1 MLFSSPKKLYKAFA
15 FAEAITWTLLI
26 TGLVLRATVGVDQ
39 ALFFVV
45 GSVHGAVFLGYGVAA
60 ALVGVN
66 QRWGFGSTLLAI
78 FLAIVPYATIPFER
92 SVERSGRLV
101 GGWRMTASE
110 DKRDQFWLDR
120 LFRWFINRPILLVL
134 VLILLVV
141 GIFSGLLWLGP
152 PDTWSERFN

>member
-1 MLFSSPKKLYKAFA
+1 MLFSSPKKLYKVFA
-15 FAEAITWTLLI
+15 FAEAVTWTLLI

-39 ALFFVV
+39 SIFFVV
-45 GSVHGAVFLGYGVAA
+45 GAVHGAVFLGYGVTA

-66 QRWGFGSTLLAI
+66 QRWGFGRTLLAI

-101 GGWRMTASE
+101 GDWRLTASE
-110 DKRDQFWLDR
+110 DERDRFWFDR

-134 VLILLVV
+134 VLILVVV

>member
-1 MLFSSPKKLYKAFA
+1 MLFTSPKKLYKAFA
-15 FAEAITWTLLI
+15 FTEAVTWTLLI

-45 GSVHGAVFLGYGVAA
+45 GSVHGAVFLGYGVTA

-66 QRWGFGSTLLAI
+66 QRWGFGRTLLAI

-101 GGWRMTASE
+101 GDWRMTASE
-110 DKRDQFWLDR
+110 DKRDQFWFDR

-134 VLILLVV
+134 MLLLVVV

-152 PDTWSERFN
+152 PDTWSERLN